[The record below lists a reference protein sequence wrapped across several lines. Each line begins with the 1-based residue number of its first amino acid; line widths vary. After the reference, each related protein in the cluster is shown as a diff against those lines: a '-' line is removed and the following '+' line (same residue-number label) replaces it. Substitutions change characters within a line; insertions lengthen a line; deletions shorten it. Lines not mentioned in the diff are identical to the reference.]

1 MKAVLKAM
9 RTADKDLDVGKEV
22 CLTTANTARYIEI
35 MRAGRLA
42 LEECSRH
49 SKKNMAEGG
58 DPAAHLLNQRDP
70 RVALL
75 GLQSSRNLIGF
86 IYNDEED
93 VWQNVETVGG
103 SRFVG
108 Q

>member
-1 MKAVLKAM
+1 
-9 RTADKDLDVGKEV
+9 
-22 CLTTANTARYIEI
+22 
-35 MRAGRLA
+35 
-42 LEECSRH
+42 
-49 SKKNMAEGG
+49 MAEGG

-93 VWQNVETVGG
+93 VWQHLETVGG